1 MSNSFASLVA
11 RLEQEIKEKD
21 NTLIL
26 EQERLLEL
34 SKSKAI
40 LVNRVENEKDRYDT
54 QVNRANDLELQLKG
68 IVAEL
73 EAERTRCQELQSGMG
88 QKSNE

>member
-21 NTLIL
+21 DTLIL

-34 SKSKAI
+34 SKSEAI

-54 QVNRANDLELQLKG
+54 QVTRANDLELQLKG